1 MMFEGV
7 SMEHIFEYLLGVFKV
22 ILSLFGIEVDDETA
36 DNIGSMF
43 DDITGY
49 QPEA

>member
-1 MMFEGV
+1 MMFEGIAL
-7 SMEHIFEYLLGVFKV
+7 EHILEYFMGVIKV
-22 ILSLFGIEVDDETA
+22 ILSLFKIKVDDETS

-43 DDITGY
+43 DEIMGY